1 MVNLEALAALA
12 ASGMV
17 DADKPKDSM
26 NLINK
31 ALLVLAEQGV
41 FAFGLFLASRKTAK
55 KNQDDR
61 KQEEKKDERYFA
73 RLIDSAVRDLLKN
86 AGLDGAPR
94 IAAPLAQTAKNQ
106 VTKQPPKQPQTPAK
120 ADAGIG
126 VNDSAYYRALTQ
138 QRDGET
144 EAAAIARL
152 ILTKQLIEIALTYG
166 RYQSRAAGA

>member
-41 FAFGLFLASRKTAK
+41 FAFGLFLASRKTK

-61 KQEEKKDERYFA
+61 EQEQKKDERYFA
-73 RLIDSAVRDLLKN
+73 RLIDSAIRDLLKS
-86 AGLDGAPR
+86 ARLDGAHQA
-94 IAAPLAQTAKNQ
+94 AAPLAQTAKSN
-106 VTKQPPKQPQTPAK
+106 VSKLSHKQQKESEK
-120 ADAGIG
+120 AAAGTDMNDA
-126 VNDSAYYRALTQ
+126 AYYRTLTE